1 MKLSERLG
9 YELVFKRGQIF
20 CNFDRG
26 GARATSKPKNR
37 DKQKPFK
44 PIERMT
50 KNESL
55 AKKIFFQLKN
65 FLRRFM
71 MKKIFLL

>member
-50 KNESL
+50 KNE
-55 AKKIFFQLKN
+55 
-65 FLRRFM
+65 
-71 MKKIFLL
+71 IFLL